1 MSATLSDQVLK
12 CCKDNYSNTQGD
24 RKKVQ
29 RIRTKL
35 ANMVCEKDVRGEADK
50 KGRKVSESDFG
61 GDDPSSLKSS
71 RLKSPPP
78 K

>member
-50 KGRKVSESDFG
+50 KGRKVSESDIG
-61 GDDPSSLKSS
+61 EDDPSSLKSS